1 MLAQRAA
8 AWLRRYDRW
17 VERPRVLTL
26 VRLGSIALVVVAMA
40 AAALDL
46 MSVNNFDATR
56 FFAFF
61 TIQSNIIG
69 VVAFGWLLASRGST
83 RSRGL
88 DLLRG
93 AAVVYLT
100 VTFFVV
106 IFLLSGADVQL
117 KLAWVD
123 FVLHKFFPVIVVL
136 DWILDPPAT
145 RLTPRDA
152 LLWLVYPIVWVVLTL
167 IRGARDGWY
176 PYPFLDPSDGGYGRV
191 AIVVVAITV
200 GFLLIAGLTVAIGNA
215 RGRRSLP

>member
-1 MLAQRAA
+1 M
-8 AWLRRYDRW
+8 
-17 VERPRVLTL
+17 V
-26 VRLGSIALVVVAMA
+26 VRLVAIVLVVAAMVTA
-40 AAALDL
+40 AVDL
-46 MSVNNFDATR
+46 LSANNFDPTR

-69 VVAFGWLLASRGST
+69 VAAFVWLLVERGGE

-117 KLAWVD
+117 ELAWVD
-123 FVLHKFFPVIVVL
+123 FVLHKLFPVIVVL
-136 DWILDPPAT
+136 DWIFDPPET

-152 LLWLVYPIVWVVLTL
+152 ILWLVYPIVWVVLTL
-167 IRGARDGWY
+167 IRGASDGWY
-176 PYPFLDPSDGGYGRV
+176 PYPFLDPADGGYGQV
-191 AIVVVAITV
+191 TVTVVAITL
-200 GFLLIAGLTVAIGNA
+200 GFLVIAGITVAIGNV
-215 RGRRSLP
+215 RRRASPTPGHA